1 VIKKVNHFSIVVKD
15 LDQVVAFFR
24 DLLGLTDIWPIYEYE
39 GTELDVS
46 IGLPG
51 ARAHCRI
58 AKIEVGET
66 IIEFMQYLAPPGRE
80 LKGAPNDVGTP
91 HIAFEVDD
99 LDGMYASL
107 KQRGVR
113 FKSEPLALTTDER
126 HPMYGW
132 REVDLWGPEHDDG
145 ESIRGAWFHGPKYAG
160 AKLGLEVFLFQIGG
174 TL

>member
-24 DLLGLTDIWPIYEYE
+24 DILGLTDIWPIYEYE
-39 GTELDVS
+39 GQELDVS

-51 ARAHCRI
+51 ASAHCRI
-58 AKIEVGET
+58 AKIGVGET
-66 IIEFMQYLAPPGRE
+66 IIEFMQYLSPPGRE
-80 LKGAPNDVGTP
+80 LKGAPNDVGIP

-99 LDGMYASL
+99 LDGMYATL

-132 REVDLWGPEHDDG
+132 REVDLWGPED
-145 ESIRGAWFHGPKYAG
+145 I
-160 AKLGLEVFLFQIGG
+160 
-174 TL
+174 TLQFMQPPR